1 MKQSTKEFAL
11 CIDNGGY
18 EASLILSKVYPVIPD
33 PRVAKD
39 DLVRIL
45 DESGEDY
52 LYHKSHFVFVE
63 FSTAVRKKLLAVRS
77 KLVEA
82 RSHAR

>member
-1 MKQSTKEFAL
+1 MKPSTKEFVL
-11 CIDNGGY
+11 CIDRGGS

-33 PRVAKD
+33 PRASKD
-39 DLVRIL
+39 GLVRIC

-77 KLVEA
+77 KTVEA